1 MNQPSSELSA
11 AHILIMH
18 TESERVPE
26 SITRSKEEA
35 LALTKEIA
43 VNLQAKDADFAALA
57 KEHSDCPSGTE
68 GGSLGSFAPNQMVP
82 EFSQATIGLAV
93 GEVSDLVETPFG
105 YHIIRRQELPPKAS
119 AMHVLAMYE
128 GSMRAPATV
137 TRTKEEALAL
147 VEECLARYRN
157 GEKFEDLASE
167 NSDCPSAA
175 SGGDLGEFSQGVMA
189 PAFEQATFAS
199 EVGDVTE
206 VVETPFGYHIIYRY
220 Q

>member
-1 MNQPSSELSA
+1 
-11 AHILIMH
+11 
-18 TESERVPE
+18 
-26 SITRSKEEA
+26 
-35 LALTKEIA
+35 
-43 VNLQAKDADFAALA
+43 
-57 KEHSDCPSGTE
+57 
-68 GGSLGSFAPNQMVP
+68 
-82 EFSQATIGLAV
+82 
-93 GEVSDLVETPFG
+93 
-105 YHIIRRQELPPKAS
+105 
-119 AMHVLAMYE
+119 MHVLAMYE
-128 GSMRAPATV
+128 GSMRAPETV

-147 VEECLARYRN
+147 DKECLTRYRN

-220 Q
+220 K